1 MAWFKYSLPF
11 QVFVTCVIMKV
22 MSIMVWYCA
31 TMSLLFGKVWNQLMM
46 QGMRNKSMNDVF
58 SNEEIWTNQLGYSSQ
73 GKCIQ

>member
-1 MAWFKYSLPF
+1 
-11 QVFVTCVIMKV
+11 

-58 SNEEIWTNQLGYSSQ
+58 SNEEI
-73 GKCIQ
+73 